1 MIRLLAWDTPNMD
14 MVLANLL
21 NARPSPDQRPD
32 LAVLQQW
39 FRRRTQVGDECEA
52 AVFVNVPVHLADR
65 LTGWVQWLTRTG
77 YRVFAKP
84 KVEPT
89 DDIDDDMVACIT
101 SRPPHEV
108 AEIVLASHDAKAFLT
123 VAEELVD
130 AGVSVA
136 VLGFHEFAGGLA
148 TSEKLDFVDVSDVPN
163 LFKELPPRVR
173 LDDLPAEGRWLEPT
187 AGLTETEVEPLAAE

>member
-1 MIRLLAWDTPNMD
+1 MIRVLAWDAPNMD
-14 MVLANLL
+14 MVLTNLL
-21 NARPSPDQRPD
+21 KDKPTPDQRPD
-32 LAVLQQW
+32 LADLQQW
-39 FRRRTQVGDECEA
+39 FRGRCQPDEECEA
-52 AVFVNVPVHLADR
+52 AVFVNVPAHLADR
-65 LTGWVQWLTRTG
+65 LTTWALWLTQTG

-84 KVEPT
+84 KVGGS
-89 DDIDDDMVACIT
+89 DIDDDMVAYIT

-130 AGVSVA
+130 AGVSVV

-148 TSEKLDFVDVSDVPN
+148 NSDKLSFVDVSDVPN
-163 LFKELPPRVR
+163 LFKDLPPRVR